1 MNKKILILD
10 DDPDILDVLSYF
22 LSENGYD
29 IETLESGT
37 KVFESI
43 NHFHPDLILMD
54 VMLANMDGRKIC
66 RAIKLTPET
75 KELPIIL
82 ISGTHDLSESLN
94 QRGAP
99 NDFVAKPFDI
109 EQLLHKIEQQLAA

>member
-1 MNKKILILD
+1 
-10 DDPDILDVLSYF
+10 
-22 LSENGYD
+22 
-29 IETLESGT
+29 
-37 KVFESI
+37 
-43 NHFHPDLILMD
+43 
-54 VMLANMDGRKIC
+54 
-66 RAIKLTPET
+66 LTPET